1 MLVQKILDE
10 IKELTPQDGFN
21 IVLHDDFA
29 PWGENLTLIKHV
41 NTREEAEIIQQEYEE
56 MNRNGLVYANA
67 VYIYDKNTLQ
77 GFHEKLK
84 SVNIA

>member
-1 MLVQKILDE
+1 MIQQIRNE
-10 IKELTPQDGFN
+10 IKQLTPQEGFN

-29 PWGENLTLIKHV
+29 PWGENLTLVKHV
-41 NTREEAEIIQQEYEE
+41 NTREEAELVQQECEE
-56 MNRNGLVYANA
+56 MNRNGLVCANA

>member
-1 MLVQKILDE
+1 MSIELIRNE
-10 IKELTPQDGFN
+10 IKQLTPESGFN
-21 IVLHDDFA
+21 VVLHDDFA
-29 PWGENLTLIKHV
+29 PWGENLTLVRHTT
-41 NTREEAEIIQQEYEE
+41 TREEAELVKQEYEQKVKD
-56 MNRNGLVYANA
+56 GIVYADA